1 MPRFSGVSC
10 AGAQA
15 CASLD
20 GVHPRVQSRATVPLR
35 RLLAADELGLSVLTA
50 PAHHEQ
56 LRIAWTASS
65 ELTDPTPFL
74 DGTELLLTTGAL
86 LDAEDADAIAGYVG
100 RLANR
105 GIRVLGFGV
114 ELSHERTPPAL
125 ITHAAQSRIALLEVP
140 LETPF
145 VAIARLVADE
155 IAAQEYA
162 AVNQALDTHQRLVTA
177 LIDGE
182 GLPSMIAALS
192 AITGRP
198 CCVMDF
204 YGTVL
209 ARAPQRVSW
218 PTEMVVQRRE
228 TTPWQLDDMSAHPV
242 LLAGQPVAT
251 LLIRGVDDTDIPPQT
266 IAQAIGLIAI
276 ELAKRRDML
285 SARRE
290 SLGLVL
296 EDVLQG
302 LVRGRDAAEKL
313 QRFGIDLTS
322 RHTVV
327 VARIPGPSQV
337 LQRSPWNLQAEL
349 DRATPRTT
357 PLVATCEDE
366 VIVIQPET
374 AETEDIARQLAG
386 RLRDFL
392 LDPVSIGVGN
402 PYPGLE
408 GLRLSHAEAAAVAR
422 RRPGINTA
430 GRMRLADLMVA
441 SSSPGV
447 QHLAST
453 ILQPLREHDA
463 ATGSELVETL
473 RTFLEEAGS
482 TGEAAKRMLVHRNTI
497 IQRIRRI
504 RELTGI
510 DPTSL
515 PNAAELWL
523 ALAHDRRAD

>member
-1 MPRFSGVSC
+1 MRYPVSVDP
-10 AGAQA
+10 GAQA
-15 CASLD
+15 
-20 GVHPRVQSRATVPLR
+20 RATVPLR
-35 RLLAADELGLSVLTA
+35 RLLAAEAELNLAVLTA
-50 PAHHEQ
+50 PANHGR
-56 LRIAWTASS
+56 LPIAWTATS
-65 ELTDPTPFL
+65 ELVDPTPFL

-86 LDAEDADAIAGYVG
+86 LDADDEPALAAYVA
-100 RLANR
+100 RLADR

-114 ELSHERTPPAL
+114 KLSHDRTPSAL
-125 ITHAAQSRIALLEVP
+125 ITHAAESRMTLLEVP

-155 IAAQEYA
+155 VAAQEYA
-162 AVNQALDTHQRLVTA
+162 AVTQALDTHQRLVAA
-177 LIDGE
+177 LTDGE
-182 GLPSMIAALS
+182 GLSSMIVALYE
-192 AITGRP
+192 ITGSP

-209 ARAPQRVSW
+209 ARAPERVTW
-218 PTEMVVQRRE
+218 PIELVVHRRE
-228 TTPWQLDDMSAHPV
+228 TTPWALEDMSAHPV
-242 LLAGQPVAT
+242 LLEGQPVAT
-251 LLIRGVDDTDIPPQT
+251 LLVRAAADADGSLQT
-266 IAQAIGLIAI
+266 IGQAIGLIAI
-276 ELAKRRDML
+276 ELAKRRDTL

-296 EDVLQG
+296 EDVLRG
-302 LVRGRDAAEKL
+302 LVRGRDAVEKL
-313 QRFGIDLTS
+313 ERFGIDLAS
-322 RHTVV
+322 SHTVV

-337 LQRSPWNLQAEL
+337 LRRSPWNLQVEL
-349 DRATPRTT
+349 DRATRHTT
-357 PLVATCEDE
+357 PLVATCDDE
-366 VIVIQPET
+366 VIVIHPED
-374 AETEDIARQLAG
+374 ADPEDVAKQLAG

-392 LDPVSIGVGN
+392 VNPVSIGVGN

-408 GLRLSHAEAAAVAR
+408 GLRLSHAEASAVAR
-422 RRPGINTA
+422 RAPGINTA

-453 ILQPLREHDA
+453 ILQPLREHDD
-463 ATGSELVETL
+463 ATGSELVVTL

-482 TGEAAKRMLVHRNTI
+482 TGEAARRMVVHRNTI

-523 ALAHDRRAD
+523 ALAHDRREPG